1 MLYCTIDDLRTAQPE
16 IRLIEVTD
24 DARPNETGS
33 FATAIAQ
40 EMIVLSCGVI
50 DGFLDGR
57 YVLPIPVVPAIV
69 RKIAVDLTLHSL
81 YERVDM
87 AGDGTP
93 MATRRKSAMDLLK
106 LISKG
111 DLSLGLPKESAA
123 EVQTTTVSMTVSGG
137 LPEFT
142 DRSMDSLGGSIFQ
155 QRYLE

>member
-50 DGFLDGR
+50 DGFLEGR
-57 YVLPIPVVPAIV
+57 YSLPIPVVPVIV
-69 RKIAVDLTLHSL
+69 RKIAVDLTLHAL
-81 YERVDM
+81 YERIDA

-93 MATRRKSAMDLLK
+93 MATRRKAAMDMLK

-111 DLSLGLPKESAA
+111 ELSLGLPKEAAA
-123 EVQTTTVSMTVSGG
+123 EVQSMTVGMTVSGG
-137 LPEFT
+137 APEFT
-142 DRSMDSLGGSIFQ
+142 ERSMDSLGGSIFSYRGLQ
-155 QRYLE
+155 